1 MTNNV
6 KELLPIGSVIRLK
19 GAKKYLMIFGVCQTD
34 SKYKKDY
41 DYIGC
46 IWPEGSIGD
55 KTQVLFDHVNVEE
68 VAFTGMDNEV
78 RQEFIERLDNYYASR
93 K

>member
-6 KELLPIGSVIRLK
+6 KELLPIGSVIRLR
-19 GAKKYLMIFGVCQTD
+19 GAKKYIMTFGICQTD
-34 SKYKKDY
+34 RKSGKDY
-41 DYIGC
+41 DYIGV

-55 KTQVLFDHVNVEE
+55 KTQVMFNHADVEE

-78 RQEFIERLDNYYASR
+78 RRDFIERLYNYYESH